1 MLGGLRVVHPVE
13 ANVEDGG
20 SLLIVRTNDGKV
32 SELRLYHFLLAQLN
46 LQMSKSDRAVL
57 FHLVVAF
64 ASGVL
69 GILFSPVTP
78 FDSPFVSRAV

>member
-1 MLGGLRVVHPVE
+1 MLGELLVAHPVE

-20 SLLIVRTNDGKV
+20 SLLIVRTNDEKV
-32 SELRLYHFLLAQLN
+32 SALRLYHLLLAQMN

-57 FHLVVAF
+57 FHLVVAL
-64 ASGVL
+64 SGAL